1 MVLLLV
7 ALRMPT
13 PAPEPAQAALA
24 SVVVDVVQQAPEIA
38 PVPAPQQAQA
48 PGPGEIVMR
57 QGGVT
62 FSVRQVEP
70 SYTVVSGD
78 SLSAIAQRYGT
89 TAEAVQGINNL
100 PDTFLRVNQRLVLPT
115 Q

>member
-1 MVLLLV
+1 MVLLLM
-7 ALRMPT
+7 ALRT
-13 PAPEPAQAALA
+13 PGQELESTQAALA
-24 SVVVDVVQQAPEIA
+24 SVVVDVVQQAPGVA
-38 PVPAPQQAQA
+38 PPAPQQAPA
-48 PGPGEIVMR
+48 PGEVATR

-89 TAEAVQGINNL
+89 SAEALQGINNL
-100 PDTFLRVNQRLVLPT
+100 PDSFLRVNQRLVLPN